1 MKVNIY
7 YGGRGMVDDP
17 TIFVMGKIQE
27 VLEEL
32 NVNVTR
38 YNLYEMKN
46 TITTLS
52 QTVTEA
58 DAVVLATTVE
68 WLGMG
73 GFMQSFLDSCWLY
86 GDKDQIGKVY
96 MFPVVMAKT
105 YGEREVSLALA
116 NSWEII
122 GGRVAPALNAYV
134 DDTTEFE
141 FNSGY
146 VGIIENY
153 AETIYR
159 TVSQKRKGLPTS
171 SQAIKN
177 NVIKD
182 TINFT
187 PQESEQLSKYAS
199 DDEFVQTQKKDIESL
214 ASIYKELL
222 TDEKN
227 GGDHY
232 YIDSFM
238 QHVNPQCRVNS
249 SYMLTITDKNKNIL
263 IDASGGR
270 VNVSFGENPAADV
283 ICRMD
288 KDTFDKLIDGRSSF
302 HKAFMTGEMTA
313 RGNLKTLRMLDEL
326 FTFTA

>member
-73 GFMQSFLDSCWLY
+73 GYMQSFLDSCWLY

-122 GGRVAPALNAYV
+122 GGRYQR
-134 DDTTEFE
+134 
-141 FNSGY
+141 S
-146 VGIIENY
+146 
-153 AETIYR
+153 
-159 TVSQKRKGLPTS
+159 
-171 SQAIKN
+171 
-177 NVIKD
+177 
-182 TINFT
+182 
-187 PQESEQLSKYAS
+187 
-199 DDEFVQTQKKDIESL
+199 
-214 ASIYKELL
+214 ELL
-222 TDEKN
+222 
-227 GGDHY
+227 
-232 YIDSFM
+232 
-238 QHVNPQCRVNS
+238 
-249 SYMLTITDKNKNIL
+249 L
-263 IDASGGR
+263 IAARMRAVGHDD
-270 VNVSFGENPAADV
+270 GELAV
-283 ICRMD
+283 IY
-288 KDTFDKLIDGRSSF
+288 
-302 HKAFMTGEMTA
+302 AA
-313 RGNLKTLRMLDEL
+313 RGMQVLDQMRNDKILPHPEPGHIAHHERNARSCRNLL
-326 FTFTA
+326 A

>member
-17 TIFVMGKIQE
+17 TLFVLSKIQE

-73 GFMQSFLDSCWLY
+73 GYMQTFLDSCWLY
-86 GDKDQIGKVY
+86 GDKTQIHKIY

-105 YGEREVSLALA
+105 YGEREVSLTLA

-122 GGRVAPALNAYV
+122 GGMVAPALNAYV

-141 FNSGY
+141 FNADY

-171 SQAIKN
+171 SQTIKN
-177 NVIKD
+177 KVIKD

-222 TDEKN
+222 TDEEN
-227 GGDHY
+227 GGDNY
-232 YIDSFM
+232 YIDVFM
-238 QHVNPQCRVNS
+238 NHVNHQCRYSS
-249 SYMLTITDKNKNIL
+249 SYMLTITDKNKSIL
-263 IDASGGR
+263 IDAEGGR
-270 VNVSFGENPAADV
+270 VHVKFGENPSAEV
-283 ICRMD
+283 ICRMN
-288 KDTFDKLIDGRSSF
+288 KETFDKLVGGRSTF

-326 FTFTA
+326 FTFGQ